1 MSFRPRA
8 RVPKPADAPI
18 ERRRV
23 AIYVRVS
30 TEEQA
35 QHGYSIAAQIDR
47 LQAYAK
53 HENCIVLEPYVD
65 DGYSGKDLNRPAME
79 RLLHDAK
86 LKRFDL
92 LVVFKLD
99 RISRKVVDLISLGEH
114 FDKLGIG
121 LRSATEPFDT
131 TNSSGKL
138 LFNML
143 GSFAQ
148 FERELIGERT
158 RLGLNRRKR
167 EGKWNTSAPF
177 GYRFTKDGTLELH
190 PEELPFARRVFQL
203 FLEKNWGASFV
214 ARQMRKEDHVT
225 RRSHGR
231 WLATSTWKMLSN
243 PVYAGLVDTGD
254 GDYKPLYPAI
264 VSMEEFERVQE
275 TLRSRACTNGPQ
287 LHSPNVLTGLVRCG
301 LCGRSMTTA
310 KGKSTYYYYACLG
323 RAKGCTLEYIPAR
336 GLEKAILDEIRNIAA
351 MPGVIERY
359 LDKVRRENDRAGKGF
374 GNERASLQKQI
385 EAATRAKEGKVQWL
399 VATLPDKAVAAE
411 VSREID
417 AQIGNID
424 RLKARLSEVEIQIH
438 DLLAELAK
446 TDVIA
451 KFLTQFADR
460 FVGLEPSQKRMLI
473 QGLVKEVVVKNRH
486 DARVVF
492 VLPLPLDSQAPP
504 TDENGGS
511 LDGSRHKQVPSELLP
526 GGVRYPLRTK
536 WGPWLDDF
544 RTWLTL
550 EQAAFVS
557 SQIETLARGEP
568 SMRGIVA

>member
-8 RVPKPADAPI
+8 LIPKPIDAPI

-35 QHGYSIAAQIDR
+35 QNGYSIAAQIDR
-47 LQAYAK
+47 LRDYAK

-79 RLLHDAK
+79 RLLRDAK

-158 RLGLNRRKR
+158 RLGLNRRKS
-167 EGKWNTSAPF
+167 EGKWNTSEPF
-177 GYRFTKDGTLELH
+177 GYRFTKDGKLELH
-190 PEELPFARRVFQL
+190 PAELPFARRVFQL
-203 FLEKNWGASFV
+203 FLEKNWGAKTIAS
-214 ARQMRKEDHVT
+214 QMRKEDHVT
-225 RRSHGR
+225 RRSRGR
-231 WLATSTWKMLSN
+231 WHSTSIWKMLSN
-243 PVYAGLVDTGD
+243 PVYAGLVNTGD
-254 GDYKPLYPAI
+254 GEYKPLYPTI
-264 VSMEEFERVQE
+264 VSNEEFERVQE

-287 LHSPNVLTGLVRCG
+287 LHSPNVLTGLIRCG
-301 LCGRSMTTA
+301 LCGKGMTTA
-310 KGKSTYYYYACLG
+310 KGKGTYYYACLG
-323 RAKGCTLEYIPAR
+323 RDKGCTLEYIPSR

-351 MPGVIERY
+351 MPDVIERY
-359 LDKVRRENDRAGKGF
+359 LDKVQHENDRAGKGF
-374 GNERASLQKQI
+374 GNERASLKKQI
-385 EAATRAKEGKVQWL
+385 DAATRAKEGKVKWL

-417 AQIGNID
+417 TQIGNID
-424 RLKARLSEVEIQIH
+424 RLKARLSEVEAKIH
-438 DLLAELAK
+438 DLLVEHAK

-460 FVGLEPSQKRMLI
+460 FEGLESSQKRLLI
-473 QGLVKEVVVKNRH
+473 QSLVKEIVVKNRH

-492 VLPLPLDSQAPP
+492 VLPLPLDSQPGLP
-504 TDENGGS
+504 KQNGGS
-511 LDGSRHKQVPSELLP
+511 LVGSRHKQVPSELLS
-526 GGVRYPLRTK
+526 GGVRYPLGAK
-536 WGPWLDDF
+536 WGP
-544 RTWLTL
+544 
-550 EQAAFVS
+550 
-557 SQIETLARGEP
+557 
-568 SMRGIVA
+568 